1 MQCEFMITRRN
12 LLKGLATFSA
22 IGVGTA
28 TYGVVIEAGLT
39 MNTKAYAFTPPN
51 WSPGLK
57 LRAVVISDPHIVDPW
72 FPLSRWQSVID
83 TAQALN
89 PDIIFML
96 GDYITGMRLRTA
108 RVTVQDIAR
117 VAGQLKAPFGVYSIN
132 GNHDYWGDFALQR
145 IGHGKPAIQ
154 KAFED
159 SGIEVLTNRAARLV
173 KDGLP
178 FWVSGT
184 DSLFAFFKQGG
195 GFDGR
200 DDLEG
205 ALAQVTDEAPIIHLA
220 HEPDMFAQM
229 PTRVS
234 LTLSGHTHGGQ
245 VVIGGR
251 PLYVPSDYSR
261 NHIYGH
267 MVENGKHLIVSGGLG
282 CSTVPI
288 RIGSPP
294 EINLLELG

>member
-1 MQCEFMITRRN
+1 MITRRN
-12 LLKGLATFSA
+12 LLRGLATFSA

-72 FPLSRWQSVID
+72 FPLSRWKTVID

-108 RVTVQDIAR
+108 RVPVQDIAR
-117 VAGQLKAPFGVYSIN
+117 VAGQLKAPLGVYSIN

-154 KAFED
+154 KACED
-159 SGIEVLTNRAARLV
+159 AGIAVLTNRAVRLV

-184 DSLFAFFKQGG
+184 DSLIAFFKQGG

-205 ALAQVTDEAPIIHLA
+205 TLAQVTDDAPIIHLA

-267 MVENGKHLIVSGGLG
+267 IVENGKHLIVSGGLG